1 MIDYSFTFGDL
12 EVFLL
17 ILVRVTM
24 FVYVA
29 PFFSTSNTPQMVR
42 IAFSFL
48 LSILLY
54 GIAPVDTL
62 EYNTVLGYTIIV
74 LKEFF
79 TGILI
84 GYSAQ
89 ICTMIST
96 MAGQIVDMQV
106 GLSMVQVMSP
116 GSREQVPVSAG
127 IYQYAFMGM
136 MLVSGLY
143 RYLLSA
149 LVDSFILIPV
159 NGAVFNGDKLLESM
173 LKFFGAYMVIGF
185 RICLPVF
192 VVTFILNVIL
202 GILARVAPQMNMFAV
217 GMQLKLIVGLSLM
230 YITSSLLYNASDFIF
245 VNMKLMIT
253 EFINDLAG

>member
-1 MIDYSFTFGDL
+1 MIDYSFTYGDL
-12 EVFLL
+12 EIFLL

-29 PFFSTSNTPQMVR
+29 PFFSMSNTPHPVR
-42 IAFSFL
+42 ICFSVF
-48 LSILLY
+48 LSIILY
-54 GIAPVDTL
+54 GAVPVTTL
-62 EYNTVLGYTIIV
+62 EYNTILGYTIIV

-79 TGILI
+79 TGLII

-89 ICTMIST
+89 MCTMISNL
-96 MAGQIVDMQV
+96 AGQIMDMQV

-143 RYLLSA
+143 RYLVSA
-149 LVDSFILIPV
+149 LVDSFNLIPI
-159 NGAVFNGDKLLESM
+159 NGAVFNSDKLLDSM
-173 LKFFGAYMVIGF
+173 LRFFGNYMVIGF

-192 VVTFILNVIL
+192 LITFMLNVIL

-217 GMQLKLIVGLSLM
+217 GMQLKLIVGLSMM
-230 YITSSLLYNASDFIF
+230 YLTSSLLYNASDFIF

-253 EFINDLAG
+253 EFINDLV